1 MAVQIET
8 RGQLQEFLE
17 ILRRRS
23 WQVILP
29 ASFVLALGTAV
40 AVIIPKKFLVKTQVE
55 LRPVGISVSSKEGG
69 NAQFQVK
76 APERIKKVVQ
86 ALKNEKYLAL
96 PPEKQHEFL
105 SAIQDNIRVT
115 FAKGAEGNTSFVNIE
130 YADVDGEWAKN
141 FLVALRN
148 DWTQDVL
155 DRDRK
160 KLDDEK
166 DRLFT
171 ERNNL
176 EKQLG
181 QESEQITDLKRKNNI
196 SATQPIPG
204 GQGTRTEDPIY
215 TRWQENQKQLDKIT
229 LDLSKLDKKIEIN
242 QKRYDLMPV
251 SLKQDELVAGVSKE
265 QELTQIDLDY
275 LEQQNQLKTYRPE
288 HSNYKKI
295 QLKMADLDEKRE
307 ALQKLITKNELRSI
321 AKPNPERVALKK
333 VIENDTLEAE
343 SLRASQ
349 AALTEAI
356 RGDDEHIHELQD
368 VYQQLHERQEK
379 HERLQSALADT
390 ERRYQEKVQ
399 QAKLMQSPLA
409 NPFSITEEPS
419 VDAKPTEPNPWLIV
433 AFSFMAGLALGVGLA
448 TTLEF
453 SKNCFRS
460 MHEISRVMI
469 VPVLGSINTIVTRRE
484 MRLRAARRMLVAVSS
499 VVVIGSVVFVT
510 WAWASAPEL
519 LSPDLREKIE
529 VLRSKFH

>member
-8 RGQLQEFLE
+8 RGQLQEFLD
-17 ILRRRS
+17 ILRRRF

-40 AVIIPKKFLVKTQVE
+40 AVIIPKKFLVRTQVE

-105 SAIQDNIRVT
+105 GNIQDNIRVT

-130 YADVDGEWAKN
+130 FADVDGEWAKS
-141 FLVALRN
+141 FLIALRN

-171 ERNNL
+171 ERQNL
-176 EKQLG
+176 EKQVD
-181 QESEQITDLKRKNNI
+181 QENEAITELKRKNNI

-204 GQGTRTEDPIY
+204 GQGTRNEDPIY

-229 LDLSKLDKKIEIN
+229 FDLSKLDKMIEVN
-242 QKRYDLMPV
+242 QKRYDALPPNL
-251 SLKQDELVAGVSKE
+251 SKQETIAGVTKD

-275 LEQQNQLKTYRPE
+275 LEQQNRLKEYRPE

-295 QLKMADLDEKRE
+295 QLKMADLDDRRE
-307 ALQKLITKNELRSI
+307 ALQKLITKNEVRTGST
-321 AKPNPERVALKK
+321 PNPERTLLRKTIDK
-333 VIENDTLEAE
+333 DTLDAEAM
-343 SLRASQ
+343 RASQ
-349 AALTEAI
+349 AALQDAI
-356 RGDDEHIHELQD
+356 HADDEHIHELQD
-368 VYQQLHERQEK
+368 VYQKLRERQEK
-379 HERLQSALADT
+379 ADRMSSALADT

-419 VDAKPTEPNPWLIV
+419 VDAKPTEPNPWLII
-433 AFSFMAGLALGVGLA
+433 AFAFMAGLALGVGLA

-460 MHEISRVMI
+460 MHDISRVMI

-484 MRLRAARRMLVAVSS
+484 ARLRAARRTLVAVSS
-499 VVVIGSVVFVT
+499 IVVIGSLVFVT